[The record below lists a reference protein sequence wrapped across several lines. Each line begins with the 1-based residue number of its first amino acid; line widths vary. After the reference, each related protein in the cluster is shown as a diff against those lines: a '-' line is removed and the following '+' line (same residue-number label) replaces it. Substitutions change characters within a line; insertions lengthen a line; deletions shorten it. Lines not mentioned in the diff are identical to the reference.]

1 LLIACSRSKVVTP
14 QADVRKPYARTPG
27 FTLIEL
33 LVVIAVIALMAAIL
47 FPVFAQARE
56 KARQQGCLSNLKQWA
71 VAETMYV
78 QDYDETF
85 TGLYFFD
92 PSGPGCCPRGWTWTM
107 LIQPYIK
114 NYTVLNCPTL
124 GQPAPQM
131 ANGVDQSMIFFRSYG
146 WNMAFLGAFLPRDP
160 TTTLAQVEAPSET
173 VMFGDCTE
181 GRGKTLHQGYYNLS
195 APLVIR
201 VYTPG
206 AAKYADDPRFYSD
219 DGSGLDC
226 GSKNCYFFGRPAAR
240 HHGGANFAFA
250 DGHVKWYRVPGDI
263 TLTDR
268 LWNLKAD

>member
-1 LLIACSRSKVVTP
+1 VTL
-14 QADVRKPYARTPG
+14 QADTRRSIARAGG

-33 LVVIAVIALMAAIL
+33 LIVIAIIALLAAIL

-56 KARQQGCLSNLKQWA
+56 KARQQGCASNLKQWA

-92 PSGPGCCPRGWTWTM
+92 DKGPGCCPHGWTWTM

-114 NYTVLNCPTL
+114 NYAVLNCPTL
-124 GQPAPQM
+124 GQPKPQM
-131 ANGVDQSMIFFRSYG
+131 SYGVDQSMIFFRSYG
-146 WNMAFLGAFLPRDP
+146 WNMAFLGAFLPRDGAVY
-160 TTTLAQVEAPSET
+160 LSQVEAPSQT
-173 VMFGDCTE
+173 IMFGDCTE

-201 VYTPG
+201 VYTPT
-206 AAKYADDPRFYSD
+206 AAKYADDPNLYSD
-219 DGSGLDC
+219 DSSGLGADAT
-226 GSKNCYFFGRPAAR
+226 KLNFFGRPAAR
-240 HHGGANFAFA
+240 HMGGANFAFV
-250 DGHVKWYRVPGDI
+250 DGHVKWYKVPGPV
-263 TLTDR
+263 TQTDQ